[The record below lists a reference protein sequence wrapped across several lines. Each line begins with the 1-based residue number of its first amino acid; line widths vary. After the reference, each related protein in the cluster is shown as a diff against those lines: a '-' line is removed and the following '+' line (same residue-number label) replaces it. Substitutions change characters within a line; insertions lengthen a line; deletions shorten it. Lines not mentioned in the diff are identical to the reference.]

1 MQWEIV
7 PAPRVTPLN
16 QNSSRHMVSS
26 AGHVE
31 VPPMVQIMITGP
43 DPGAVRPGHSHGAK
57 CAVKCH
63 YKTSCCKC
71 TTCGAWDHRDKSS
84 RICFQAGTRKT
95 SPKDRGPV
103 EATKAQDDNNA
114 SCVFDQLCTASGHS
128 RSLDCASPQGT
139 TAMASKCR
147 NSTREA
153 TRLEHHVF
161 DGKWVA
167 RPSKSYPML
176 LVTMLLVTITPSPQ
190 DHVSFGVPMRETSKL
205 ASVTMSMVADTGCQ
219 STIIHLKSTY
229 AMGIET
235 GPHPCEARYAWC
247 YERGPRSDGGSQS
260 A

>member
-1 MQWEIV
+1 MV
-7 PAPRVTPLN
+7 PIL
-16 QNSSRHMVSS
+16 
-26 AGHVE
+26 
-31 VPPMVQIMITGP
+31 ITGP

-57 CAVKCH
+57 CAFKCH
-63 YKTSCCKC
+63 YKTSCSKC

-84 RICFQAGTRKT
+84 RICFKAGTRKT

-114 SCVFDQLCTASGHS
+114 SCVFDQLCTASGHN

-139 TAMASKCR
+139 TAMASRCR

-167 RPSKSYPML
+167 RPSKPYPML

-190 DHVSFGVPMRETSKL
+190 DHVSFGVPMRETSN
-205 ASVTMSMVADTGCQ
+205 
-219 STIIHLKSTY
+219 
-229 AMGIET
+229 
-235 GPHPCEARYAWC
+235 
-247 YERGPRSDGGSQS
+247 S
-260 A
+260 AATSRP

>member
-1 MQWEIV
+1 
-7 PAPRVTPLN
+7 
-16 QNSSRHMVSS
+16 MVSS

-31 VPPMVQIMITGP
+31 VPPMVPILITGP

-63 YKTSCCKC
+63 YKTSCSKC

-114 SCVFDQLCTASGHS
+114 SCVFDQLCTASGHN

-167 RPSKSYPML
+167 RPSKPYPML

-205 ASVTMSMVADTGCQ
+205 TSVTMSMVADTGCQ

-229 AMGIET
+229 AMGIRKQD
-235 GPHPCEARYAWC
+235 PIPVRLAM
-247 YERGPRSDGGSQS
+247 RGAMKEDLEVMAGRSRHRHLAPSDQRSSSVMSQTRWR
-260 A
+260 